1 MKIFKLHE
9 QKNLVLHENKKQNKR
24 KTYQLCK
31 LNETVF
37 MKQNIEKNTSQ
48 KHDARAHYHSKPH
61 TCPYRKLK

>member
-9 QKNLVLHENKKQNKR
+9 QKNLVLHEKKKQNKR

-31 LNETVF
+31 LNETVYV
-37 MKQNIEKNTSQ
+37 KQDIEKNTSR

-61 TCPYRKLK
+61 TCPYKKT